1 MRRACVRLQG
11 ALTVAYSKYVA
22 VDATPKTGARTSNFD
37 QFIKFPIL
45 NCHNKRETNLV
56 MHNLTNPIFN
66 DELLRHISANLEQF
80 DRRPSFPQESLKK
93 AAVAVTIVDHQN
105 GSDHLQRPSSG
116 PTTGRAAMILT
127 RRAAT
132 LKAHAGQWALPGG
145 QMEAGERPEDTVLR
159 ELEEE
164 VGLRLDADAVIGRLD
179 DYDTR
184 SGFTIKPV
192 VLWGGTDLTLRP
204 NPGEVAS
211 IHLIP
216 LAEFMREDAPIL
228 EDIPESENPV
238 LLMPVG
244 NTCIAAPTA
253 AIIYQFREVAILG
266 NDRRVAHYE
275 QPYFAWH

>member
-1 MRRACVRLQG
+1 M
-11 ALTVAYSKYVA
+11 
-22 VDATPKTGARTSNFD
+22 N
-37 QFIKFPIL
+37 
-45 NCHNKRETNLV
+45 
-56 MHNLTNPIFN
+56 NLTNPIYN
-66 DELLRHISANLEQF
+66 DDLLQHIRANLNHF
-80 DRRPSFPQESLKK
+80 DRQTSDQKGLKK
-93 AAVAVTIVDHQN
+93 AAVAVTIVDRQN
-105 GSDHLQRPSSG
+105 GSVPTKRQPFDPSA
-116 PTTGRAAMILT
+116 GRAAMILT

-145 QMEAGERPEDTVLR
+145 QMEAGECAEEAVLR

-164 VGLRLDADAVIGRLD
+164 VGLKLGTDAIVGRLD

-192 VLWGGTDLTLRP
+192 VIWGGTDVTLKP

-228 EDIPESENPV
+228 EDIPESGNPV
-238 LLMPVG
+238 LMMPIG

-266 NDRRVAHYE
+266 HHQRVAHYE
-275 QPYFAWH
+275 QPYFAWR